1 MENKLLYPA
10 VFHHAEEGGFWITF
24 PDFPEA
30 VSEGEDLKDAYL
42 MACDCLN
49 TILSYRIKENLDI
62 PSPSCFSSISVKPK
76 DVVILIEFDT
86 VAFKR
91 RINSKA
97 IKKTLSIPS
106 WLNEEAM
113 AKNINFSQVLQE
125 ALLEKIKL

>member
-10 VFHHAEEGGFWITF
+10 VFHHVEEGGFWITF

-30 VSEGEDLKDAYL
+30 VSEKDDLNDAYL

-49 TILSYRIKENLDI
+49 TILSY
-62 PSPSCFSSISVKPK
+62 
-76 DVVILIEFDT
+76 
-86 VAFKR
+86 

-113 AKNINFSQVLQE
+113 AKNINFSLVLQE